1 LAPTSMTN
9 RPCPRSWPSRACPN
23 SDRDVGHVKG
33 LPFERPY
40 HVLVGLVGEGS
51 KIGEREN

>member
-1 LAPTSMTN
+1 MTN